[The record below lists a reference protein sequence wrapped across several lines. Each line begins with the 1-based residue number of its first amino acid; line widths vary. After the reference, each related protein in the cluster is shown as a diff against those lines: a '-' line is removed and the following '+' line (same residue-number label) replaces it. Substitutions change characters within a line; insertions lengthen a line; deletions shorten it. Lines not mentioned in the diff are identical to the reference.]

1 MKITIAGIGY
11 VGASLAVLLA
21 QNNEVV
27 AYDIDLERINLIN
40 SKRSPIF
47 DADIQDFLDNKKLNL
62 IATHEKEKAFRDS
75 TYVIVATPTN
85 YDAELNHFD
94 TSSIE
99 LVIQDVFSINP
110 DAIVVIKST
119 VPLGYVERIKNDLGV
134 DRIFFSPEFLREGLA
149 LHDNLYPSR
158 IVVGERSERAQAFA
172 NLLLEGAI
180 KKDVPIL
187 LTDSSEGEA
196 IKLFANSYLAM
207 RVAYFNELDMY
218 AETHDLNSR
227 QMIEGISLD
236 PRIGNYYN
244 NPSFGYGGFC
254 LPKDTKQ
261 LLANYDQ
268 IPQNLIAA
276 IVDSN
281 NTRMDFIVEQILKR
295 NPKKVGI
302 YRLIMKA
309 GSDNF
314 RSSAMLGL
322 IDRFQNKGIELIIF
336 EPKIAQQNFNGIPVA
351 SSFDTFV
358 LSSDIIVANRID
370 DDLMPHQSKVY
381 SRDLF
386 KLD

>member
-40 SKRSPIF
+40 SKKSPIF

-62 IATHEKEKAFRDS
+62 IATHEKEKAFRES

-149 LHDNLYPSR
+149 LYDNLYPSR
-158 IVVGERSERAQAFA
+158 IVVGERSERAQTFA

-336 EPKIAQQNFNGIPVA
+336 EPKIVQQNFNGIPVA

>member
-40 SKRSPIF
+40 SKKSPIF

-62 IATHEKEKAFRDS
+62 IATHEKEKAFRES

-149 LHDNLYPSR
+149 LYDNLYPSR
-158 IVVGERSERAQAFA
+158 IVVGERSERAQTFA

-336 EPKIAQQNFNGIPVA
+336 EPKIVQQNFNGIPVA

-370 DDLMPHQSKVY
+370 DDLMPHQFKVY